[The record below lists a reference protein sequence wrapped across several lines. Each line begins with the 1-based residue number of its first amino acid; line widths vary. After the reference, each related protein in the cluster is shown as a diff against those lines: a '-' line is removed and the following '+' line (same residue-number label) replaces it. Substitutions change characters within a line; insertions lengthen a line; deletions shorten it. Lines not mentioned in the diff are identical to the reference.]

1 MVQQRYVNDR
11 GLRIL
16 GALDEVA
23 EKQDATPA
31 LAWIV
36 AQPGIVA
43 PIIGVRSVAQLKNII
58 DVGRLTLDKRQL
70 DTLSAASA

>member
-23 EKQDATPA
+23 EEQDATLA

-43 PIIGVRSVAQLKNII
+43 PIIGVRSVAQLKDTI